1 VNERRQENRIP
12 KELFLRFGPEG
23 TETEHAGLGEDFS
36 RSGLYIQSQTL
47 FPIQTEIKIVL
58 HLPDAGTLVVLGQ
71 VAWVKDL
78 PQDTDHPA
86 SRGMGIRLAQI
97 PEAYQVLL
105 SALQ

>member
-1 VNERRQENRIP
+1 VDERRQENRIS

-23 TETEHAGLGEDFS
+23 TEHAGLGEDFS

-47 FPIQTEIKIVL
+47 FPIQTELKIVL

-78 PQDTDHPA
+78 PQNTDHPA
-86 SRGMGIRLAQI
+86 SRGMGIRLTQI
-97 PEAYQVLL
+97 PEAYHVLL
-105 SALQ
+105 SGLQ